1 MLLGWKLVTFYYA
14 LFVYFILLLGIF
26 SFFTPLLNAKISL
39 NLVIV
44 SPLSSWIC
52 DNFSDFLCF
61 SWLWQFWKVKVSYFV
76 EWLQFECVWCFP
88 YGKMVVHGFWEEFH
102 KNEVSSS
109 SHHIGGGVH
118 DSNMTYT
125 QVVLILI
132 IWSTDFSD
140 IKLLCAF
147 SLSILWKW
155 VTKSSPH
162 SWSCFFK
169 SN

>member
-88 YGKMVVHGFWEEFH
+88 YGKMVVHGFWEELH

-109 SHHIGGGVH
+109 SHHIGGGAC
-118 DSNMTYT
+118 MTAT
-125 QVVLILI
+125 WLTHR
-132 IWSTDFSD
+132 W
-140 IKLLCAF
+140 C
-147 SLSILWKW
+147 W
-155 VTKSSPH
+155 
-162 SWSCFFK
+162 SWSFGPQI
-169 SN
+169 SLI